1 MWLIILVNKFSETRC
16 HSYATDILRR
26 YEISMGILIRQIIL
40 RNVEKGKKFVLSSSL
55 RIPDPSLLGD
65 P

>member
-26 YEISMGILIRQIIL
+26 YEISMGILIRQTHRTKPTL
-40 RNVEKGKKFVLSSSL
+40 RALHYWAG
-55 RIPDPSLLGD
+55 
-65 P
+65 